1 MIFSGSSKIK
11 EVFYGDT
18 RIKEVYAGAD
28 LVCKRI
34 TDTVKFA
41 NGGAVDF
48 RKAAPEGFKSQPR
61 YSATI
66 RADKDGFYDFHT
78 TGPSGRLYLYN
89 GHEEFAIIPLTR
101 GNGGVRVFVRH
112 TDLISFIF
120 NEKNIPITITAK
132 PSTVND
138 PRRTVVLNYSSTD
151 QIEDS
156 GWGTAIPSAR
166 GRGVNLK
173 PGRYWL
179 TSNKSVYINDNWV
192 RDPGGWVDFHSSA
205 RSNIRLYYR
214 DVRAYLVPGQAL

>member
-1 MIFSGSSKIK
+1 MLFSGSSKIK
-11 EVFYGDT
+11 EIFYGDT

-28 LVCKRI
+28 LVWKRI

-41 NGGAVDF
+41 NDGAVNF
-48 RKAAPEGFKSQPR
+48 RKAAPEGFKHYL
-61 YSATI
+61 YSDTI

-78 TGPSGRLYLYN
+78 TGPSGRLCLED
-89 GHEEFAIIPLTR
+89 GHGEFATIPLTR
-101 GNGGVRVFVRH
+101 GNDGVRVFVRH
-112 TDLISFIF
+112 TDMITFRF

-132 PSTVND
+132 PSTVNE

-179 TSNKSVYINDNWV
+179 TSSKSVYINDNWV
-192 RDPGGWVDFHSSA
+192 KDPGGWVDFHSSA
-205 RSNIRLYYR
+205 RSNIRIYYR
-214 DVRAYLVPGQAL
+214 DVRAYLVPGQKL